1 MKKRVLTLIISA
13 LTLMSLITLIPVNA
27 DNEVVYGSVK
37 VLIIDEETNEP
48 FAEDSKCFEAINY
61 GVTLGEWNPAESNPY
76 TITGVDLKYPNVKPK
91 FKCCIVYYGKELY
104 DDYMYCIDEEK
115 CNRYI
120 EFTDEPNQEVTI
132 YMKKHYFKDN
142 TPAVEE
148 PEEEI
153 TMDNELK
160 SFEELY
166 SLDEKQLKQY
176 CKIHDLRYISKNSAI
191 NDTKNDC
198 AIFIRIKPDNYLLPD
213 DIYESE
219 IPDELIDIYYEGY
232 DFGKMIAELK
242 FPDKYYK
249 FYPNG
254 FDYCGEFFTDENG
267 ELKEKILKLA
277 SIQIV
282 PNRSVNDDDSIIR
295 LYQLAS
301 IWAEQNPIVYQ
312 VSFQRPGGGMSGTS
326 EDKALKGDANLDGR
340 VDLADLTTVA
350 KYNLN
355 NEAYPLANDTA
366 YTNADMNGDGVVD
379 GLDTSA
385 LIENQPG
392 KK

>member
-1 MKKRVLTLIISA
+1 
-13 LTLMSLITLIPVNA
+13 MSLITLIPVNA

-48 FAEDSKCFEAINY
+48 FSEDSKCFEAING

-120 EFTDEPNQEVTI
+120 EFTDEPNQVVTI
-132 YMKKHYFKDN
+132 YMKKHYWKDDN
-142 TPAVEE
+142 PAVEE

-153 TMDNELK
+153 TMDTELK

-166 SLDEKQLKQY
+166 SLDEKELQQY
-176 CKIHDLRYISKNSAI
+176 CKIHDLRYNSKYGANIDINSG
-191 NDTKNDC
+191 C
-198 AIFIRIKPDNYLLPD
+198 AIFIRIKPDDYLLPSTT
-213 DIYESE
+213 DICESE
-219 IPDELIDIYYEGY
+219 DSDEITDLYYEGY

-326 EDKALKGDANLDGR
+326 EDKTLKGDADLNGV

-355 NEAYPLANDTA
+355 NESYPLANDTA
-366 YTNADMNGDGVVD
+366 YANADMNGDGVVD

-385 LIENQPG
+385 LIENQLG